1 MDNYERLQFAAKQ
14 ISRLI
19 RLEKAWRDGEYEIEG
34 EIVLF
39 DSELKTKLKQKFDS
53 IRTEIINSLNSITP

>member
-1 MDNYERLQFAAKQ
+1 MDNYEKLQFAAKQ

-19 RLEKAWRDGEYEIEG
+19 RLEKAWRDGQYEIEG
-34 EIVLF
+34 EIAVF
-39 DSELKTKLKQKFDS
+39 DAALKTKLKLKFDS

>member
-1 MDNYERLQFAAKQ
+1 MDNYEKLQFAAKQ

-19 RLEKAWRDGEYEIEG
+19 RLEKAWRDGQYEIEG
-34 EIVLF
+34 EIIVF
-39 DSELKTKLKQKFDS
+39 DAALKTKLKLKFDS